1 MPVAGVMP
9 SEGKKMLNWFAL
21 LPSGELRNIGPCTDF
36 DEACTKAETAIWI
49 IDPKTAASWAKE
61 IQAEA

>member
-1 MPVAGVMP
+1 
-9 SEGKKMLNWFAL
+9 MLNWFAL